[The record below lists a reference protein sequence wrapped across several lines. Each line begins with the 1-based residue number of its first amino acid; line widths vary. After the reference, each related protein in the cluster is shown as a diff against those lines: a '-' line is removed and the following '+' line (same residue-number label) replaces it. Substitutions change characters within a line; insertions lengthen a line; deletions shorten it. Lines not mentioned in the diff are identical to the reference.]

1 MLDGLGKEQM
11 YNVKILTRKS
21 EAYLSYCT
29 ANSLLLNFYNFA
41 SLECEKMEFQGN
53 LFCISL
59 LLRVLSYVKKRAVSV
74 HIIFLFNGC
83 WLFSFN
89 V

>member
-11 YNVKILTRKS
+11 YNAKILTRKS

-53 LFCISL
+53 LFCISPVAMETFQHQNL
-59 LLRVLSYVKKRAVSV
+59 ISR
-74 HIIFLFNGC
+74 
-83 WLFSFN
+83 
-89 V
+89 

>member
-1 MLDGLGKEQM
+1 MALKGKSKKETPVKQNSEIEINNLPENEVKAPVVEMLAGLGKEQM

-29 ANSLLLNFYNFA
+29 AKSLLLNFYNFA

-53 LFCISL
+53 
-59 LLRVLSYVKKRAVSV
+59 
-74 HIIFLFNGC
+74 
-83 WLFSFN
+83 
-89 V
+89 

>member
-1 MLDGLGKEQM
+1 M

-29 ANSLLLNFYNFA
+29 AYSLLLNFYNFA
-41 SLECEKMEFQGN
+41 SIECEKKEFQCD

-59 LLRVLSYVKKRAVSV
+59 LLRVLFV
-74 HIIFLFNGC
+74 IC
-83 WLFSFN
+83 
-89 V
+89 